1 MARERR
7 AGREIEH
14 PHLVFI
20 PILEYDVSRLSGTVP
35 VLWPPGADIILLC
48 PLMHEAE
55 SWGVGCRTL
64 RVLDVLLSFAFS
76 SSV

>member
-20 PILEYDVSRLSGTVP
+20 PILECDVSRLSGTVP

-48 PLMHEAE
+48 PLRNGEKGAMRQR
-55 SWGVGCRTL
+55 RTE
-64 RVLDVLLSFAFS
+64 
-76 SSV
+76 